1 MAERS
6 IFWWFLRVCYPFGKG
21 GELRPALARHLVAG
35 RPVTASPMPRSD
47 EVAGWLCPR
56 PANNGHRGCRVGLP
70 ECRVS
75 PRETRRVRPMPP
87 GTRGMATTFF
97 VPRPPCGRSGD
108 STTHQPSPT
117 APTNGWTGCRMPL
130 QILSAGSGIHPL
142 RHYDNP
148 YGLYP
153 YRGLPAFA

>member
-1 MAERS
+1 MRRQGAQPTPALFQQRYEKRHRILFQLRPVDFQRGSLAADEFSLRRS
-6 IFWWFLRVCYPFGKG
+6 VSG
-21 GELRPALARHLVAG
+21 LRPALTDTTSA
-35 RPVTASPMPRSD
+35 PIPPDS
-47 EVAGWLCPR
+47 
-56 PANNGHRGCRVGLP
+56 

-75 PRETRRVRPMPP
+75 PRDTRRVRPMPP
-87 GTRGMATTFF
+87 GTRGMATTLF

-108 STTHQPSPT
+108 STKHQPSPT

-130 QILSAGSGIHPL
+130 QILSAGSGIQHPL

>member
-1 MAERS
+1 VLPSNLGAEKLGRLRFDAYC
-6 IFWWFLRVCYPFGKG
+6 IFSAVWAKNPYLAGNLEQEGRQEEAV
-21 GELRPALARHLVAG
+21 ELPAEFAEQVQG
-35 RPVTASPMPRSD
+35 MN
-47 EVAGWLCPR
+47 
-56 PANNGHRGCRVGLP
+56 PA
-70 ECRVS
+70 CRVS

-87 GTRGMATTFF
+87 GTRGMATTLF

-130 QILSAGSGIHPL
+130 QILSAGSGIQHPL

-153 YRGLPAFA
+153 CLGLPASA